1 MKITAV
7 DTEVVRLPLEVP
19 FRDPRGELTFVDN
32 ILVRA
37 RTDEG
42 PVGIGWA
49 FSLNGRNT
57 TSLKG
62 AIDELKVGLVGR
74 NPLRLGEVQDA
85 LRHIAFNVGPGGLIT
100 MATAALDVAVWD
112 LRGKLL
118 NLPIADLLGRRRDRV
133 ATYASQGL
141 WRNYGPAELAAQAAE
156 YVALGFRAVK
166 LRVGG
171 EADPEKEV
179 ERVRVI
185 REAVGWGVDIM
196 ADVNQGWTPWRAI
209 ALGRRFQEYG
219 LYWLEDPVP
228 MLDLTGSAEVA
239 RALDLPVCAGEYHY
253 DVAGLKRLL
262 DERAVDILMIDLLRV
277 GGITEWLKAAA
288 LAEAYQV
295 PVVSHLVPEVHVHI
309 FAAIPNGLTVEYMPW
324 SFGLFKNPPRLVDG
338 ELEVPSGPG
347 LGLELDED
355 RIARHRV

>member
-1 MKITAV
+1 MKILAV
-7 DTEVVRLPLEVP
+7 DTEVIRLPLEVP
-19 FRDPRGELTFVDN
+19 FRDPRGDLSFVDH

-42 PVGIGWA
+42 LVGIGWA

-57 TSLKG
+57 ASLKG
-62 AIDELKVGLVGR
+62 AIDELKLALVGR
-74 NPLRLGEVQDA
+74 DPLRLGEVQDG
-85 LRHIAFNVGPGGLIT
+85 LHHIAFNVGPGGLIT
-100 MATAALDVAVWD
+100 MARAALDVAVWD

-118 NLPIADLLGRRRDRV
+118 NLPVADLLGRRRDRV
-133 ATYASQGL
+133 PTYASQGL
-141 WRNYGPAELAAQAAE
+141 WRNYGPEELASQAAS

-179 ERVRVI
+179 ERVRVV
-185 REAVGWGVDIM
+185 REAVGWDVDVM

-209 ALGRRFQEYG
+209 TLGRRFQEYG

-228 MLDLTGSAEVA
+228 MLDFAGSAGVA
-239 RALDLPVCAGEYHY
+239 RALDVPICAGEYHY
-253 DVAGLKRLL
+253 ELAGLKRLL
-262 DERAVDILMIDLLRV
+262 DEQAVDILMVDLLRV
-277 GGITEWLKAAA
+277 GGITGWLKAAA

-324 SFGLFKNPPRLVDG
+324 SFGLFKNPPRLIDG

-347 LGLELDED
+347 LGLELDEE
-355 RIARHRV
+355 RIRRHRV